1 MTHLGSAVSFIL
13 SKRKTNSTTKTTK
26 HRPEREE
33 KSIYL
38 SFLLLLFIFGG
49 VVVINGKKA
58 MLSVLKHI
66 E

>member
-1 MTHLGSAVSFIL
+1 MSFIL

-26 HRPEREE
+26 QRPEREG